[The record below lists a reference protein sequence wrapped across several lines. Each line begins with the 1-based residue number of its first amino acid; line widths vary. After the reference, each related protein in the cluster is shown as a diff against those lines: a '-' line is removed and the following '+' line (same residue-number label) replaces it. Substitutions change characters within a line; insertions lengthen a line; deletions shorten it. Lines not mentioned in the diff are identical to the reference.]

1 MDIDRALKLVKVKYE
16 AARKVSYI
24 RKPLAYAL
32 YQVWKLVDQ
41 KEGSEKRILQ

>member
-16 AARKVSYI
+16 AAKKISHI
-24 RKPLAYAL
+24 RKPLACAL
-32 YQVWKLVDQ
+32 YQVWKIADQ